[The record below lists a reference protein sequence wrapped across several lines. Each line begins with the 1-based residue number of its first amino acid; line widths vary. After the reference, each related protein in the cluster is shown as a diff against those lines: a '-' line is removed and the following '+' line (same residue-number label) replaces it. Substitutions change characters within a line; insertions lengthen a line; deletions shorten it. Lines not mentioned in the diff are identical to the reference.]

1 MILAGWIL
9 EQRLPPDTE
18 ARLGAFTELVAT
30 AIANAESRAELT
42 ASRARIVAAADKTR
56 RQIERDL
63 HDGAQQQ
70 LVSLVLRVRAAH
82 AAVPAELVEL
92 KSELDRVA
100 EGLASFLEG
109 LQEISSGIHPAIL
122 AKGGLGPA
130 LKTLARRSPIPV
142 KLELRAEAPLPE
154 RVEVAAY
161 YVVSETLTN
170 AAKHAHA
177 SLINVEMQTADGA
190 LHLRV
195 RDDGAGGADPTRG
208 SGLIGLKDR
217 VETLG
222 GTITV
227 QSPTGAGTTVHV
239 ELPLSD

>member
-1 MILAGWIL
+1 MIAGSIL
-9 EQRLPPDTE
+9 ERPPPLDTE
-18 ARLGAFTELVAT
+18 TRLAAFTELVAT

-42 ASRARIVAAADKTR
+42 ASRARIVAAADKAR
-56 RQIERDL
+56 RQIERDM

-70 LVSLVLRVRAAH
+70 LVSLGLHLRAAQ
-82 AAVPAELVEL
+82 AVVPAELGEL
-92 KSELDRVA
+92 NGELDRVA
-100 EGLASFLEG
+100 EGLESVQQRLR
-109 LQEISSGIHPAIL
+109 EISRGIHPAIL

-130 LKTLARRSPIPV
+130 IKALVRRSPLPT
-142 KLELRAEAPLPE
+142 ELDVRAEGRLPE
-154 RVEVAAY
+154 RIEIAAY

-177 SLINVEMQTADGA
+177 SVIHVEAQTADGA
-190 LHLRV
+190 LRLSV
-195 RDDGAGGADPTRG
+195 CDDGAGGADPTRG
-208 SGLIGLKDR
+208 SGLLGLKDR

-227 QSPTGAGTTVHV
+227 QSPIGAGTTVQV